1 MDMGIDGNRESGDAE
16 IKMLRGFSQILVAPR
31 QAGACDSHFLVHGAG
46 SHFLR
51 RFQAADCALS
61 SQHCHN
67 RE

>member
-16 IKMLRGFSQILVAPR
+16 IKMLRGCSRILIAPR
-31 QAGACDSHFLVHGAG
+31 QAGACDSYFLLHGAG

-51 RFQAADCALS
+51 RFQAADRALP
-61 SQHCHN
+61 SQRCHH